1 VSHGKVVD
9 HGSHDNVQ
17 MPNSMS
23 LKIKQIKNKFIDMS
37 INQIRI
43 IYQGET
49 AIQFEKDNAYQVNGS
64 AMLQL
69 SHASVLF
76 LERVQHGKMKK

>member
-1 VSHGKVVD
+1 MD

-23 LKIKQIKNKFIDMS
+23 LKIKQIKNKFVYMS
-37 INQIRI
+37 LLIKLELG

-49 AIQFEKDNAYQVNGS
+49 AIQFEKDDAYQVNGS

-76 LERVQHGKMKK
+76 LERV

>member
-1 VSHGKVVD
+1 MLHAFQYLD
-9 HGSHDNVQ
+9 R
-17 MPNSMS
+17 
-23 LKIKQIKNKFIDMS
+23 LL
-37 INQIRI
+37 NQIRI

-49 AIQFEKDNAYQVNGS
+49 AIQFEKDDAYQVNGS

-76 LERVQHGKMKK
+76 LERV

>member
-1 VSHGKVVD
+1 MSHGKVVD
-9 HGSHDNVQ
+9 HGSHDDVQ

-23 LKIKQIKNKFIDMS
+23 LKIKQIKKQICKYVF

-49 AIQFEKDNAYQVNGS
+49 AIQFEKDDAYQVNGS

-76 LERVQHGKMKK
+76 LERV